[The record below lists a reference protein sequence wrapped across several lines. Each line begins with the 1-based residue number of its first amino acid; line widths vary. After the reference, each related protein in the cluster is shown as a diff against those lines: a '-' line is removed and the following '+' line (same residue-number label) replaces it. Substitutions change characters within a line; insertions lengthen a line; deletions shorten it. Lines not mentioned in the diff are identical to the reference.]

1 MEGGGDNVK
10 FDVPAGRHML
20 SHDWKETG
28 QLPVNALILPR
39 ISNLESGDAFCVIQ
53 CGSNSF
59 QITVGVSHPVKV
71 NGLLKIVQAFPEGVR
86 NNIADKWLVFV
97 IPKYCALNNV
107 QRLVTQKGTQFAHLV
122 SGFQQFVYRHE
133 I

>member
-1 MEGGGDNVK
+1 
-10 FDVPAGRHML
+10 ML
-20 SHDWKETG
+20 SRDWKETG

-59 QITVGVSHPVKV
+59 RLVVFQITVGVSHPVKV

-86 NNIADKWLVFV
+86 NSITDKWLVFI
-97 IPKYCALNNV
+97 IPKYCALNKV
-107 QRLVTQKGTQFAHLV
+107 QRLVTQRGTQSSHLV
-122 SGFQQFVYRHE
+122 SDFHQFVYRHE